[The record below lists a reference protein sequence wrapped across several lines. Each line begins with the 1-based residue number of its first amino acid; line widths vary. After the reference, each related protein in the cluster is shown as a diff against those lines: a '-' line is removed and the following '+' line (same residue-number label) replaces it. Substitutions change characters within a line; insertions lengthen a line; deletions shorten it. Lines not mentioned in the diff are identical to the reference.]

1 MVLDIQLAN
10 RVVERGN
17 VPHPSQLFPRRQYHA
32 IMRDPTKLD
41 EIAKLAR
48 ASTWRRME
56 GHNKQVQHFL
66 DRERFQQNATWRAEF
81 ERLSAIPLP
90 QLQPH
95 VAERMEALK
104 EVIVNQAPRK
114 VLY

>member
-1 MVLDIQLAN
+1 MVLDLQLAN
-10 RVVERGN
+10 RMVERGN
-17 VPHPSQLFPRRQYHA
+17 APHPSQLFPRRQYHA
-32 IMRDPTKLD
+32 IMRDPARLD
-41 EIAKLAR
+41 AIAKRAR

-66 DRERFQQNATWRAEF
+66 DRDRFQQNATWRAEF
-81 ERLSAIPLP
+81 ERLSAIPPP